1 MNSLVKSYK
10 QFQELLFEYVN
21 LTKVILIIIYVVGY
35 FGFILFPKNFISL
48 TPFMLILNFLLIV
61 LYQSHRILSFVRL
74 CFIVFLFGFIIEVLG
89 VSTGKIFG
97 YYHYGNGLGLKL
109 KAVPIIIGINWLI
122 LTYCSAQI
130 ANKAVREDYYFLRSI
145 VGAFLMVL
153 VDIFIEMVAARLDY
167 WHWDGGIIPLQNYIA
182 WLIISF
188 FFNLI
193 YQTINFKTQ
202 NKIASTVF
210 VLQLL
215 FFFALS
221 YKSSIEKNNK
231 KSPGHINFNIKKSKK

>member
-1 MNSLVKSYK
+1 
-10 QFQELLFEYVN
+10 
-21 LTKVILIIIYVVGY
+21 
-35 FGFILFPKNFISL
+35 
-48 TPFMLILNFLLIV
+48 
-61 LYQSHRILSFVRL
+61 
-74 CFIVFLFGFIIEVLG
+74 
-89 VSTGKIFG
+89 
-97 YYHYGNGLGLKL
+97 
-109 KAVPIIIGINWLI
+109 
-122 LTYCSAQI
+122 
-130 ANKAVREDYYFLRSI
+130 
-145 VGAFLMVL
+145 MVL

-215 FFFALS
+215 FFFGLS
-221 YKSSIEKNNK
+221 YKSSIEKINK
-231 KSPGHINFNIKKSKK
+231 KSASHINFKIKKSKK